1 MKILHF
7 VEATGTDEVA
17 FPADRVTA
25 ISVENDQAI
34 RIWFSNSD
42 GQTNDSRIDITGIV
56 PADSAEEAAD
66 YFGELIAPGGAG
78 VLGGI
83 YSFKEADVLPIAA
96 TNASGTAIASPV
108 LTTIAYTVGA

>member
-7 VEATGTDEVA
+7 VEATGTDEFA
-17 FPADRVTA
+17 FPADRVNT
-25 ISVENDQAI
+25 ITVENDQAI

-42 GQTNDSRIDITGIV
+42 GQTNDSRIDITGIL

-66 YFGELIAPGGAG
+66 YFATLIAPGSK
-78 VLGGI
+78 GGI
-83 YSFKEADVLPIAA
+83 YSFNEGDVLPVS
-96 TNASGTAIASPV
+96 TGPV

>member
-1 MKILHF
+1 MRILHF
-7 VEATGTDEVA
+7 VEATGTDAVA

-25 ISVENDQAI
+25 ITLENDQAI

-56 PADSAEEAAD
+56 PADSAEEVAD
-66 YFGELIAPGGAG
+66 YFGELIAPGGQG

-83 YSFKEADVLPIAA
+83 FSFVEGQVLPVHA
-96 TNASGTAIASPV
+96 TNAAGAAIASPV

>member
-17 FPADRVTA
+17 FPADRVNT
-25 ISVENDQAI
+25 ITVENDQAI

-66 YFGELIAPGGAG
+66 YFGELIAPGGPG

-96 TNASGTAIASPV
+96 TNASGTTIASPT

>member
-7 VEATGTDEVA
+7 VEATGTDEFA
-17 FPADRVTA
+17 FPADRVNT
-25 ISVENDQAI
+25 ITVENDQAI

-42 GQTNDSRIDITGIV
+42 GQTNDSRIDITGIT

-66 YFGELIAPGGAG
+66 YFAGLIAPGSKS
-78 VLGGI
+78 GI
-83 YSFKEADVLPIAA
+83 YSFTELQQLPIKG
-96 TNASGTAIASPV
+96 TNAAGATVSPV